1 MSPLINLQNQFQRY
15 LLTGQA
21 SIQESIV
28 NSEKVPASQ
37 RLFLYLDSYRCR
49 LIDSLISNFPVLSEY
64 LGYDVFQQLA
74 VDYINRHPS
83 PYRSIRW
90 YGDIFADYLREQTEP
105 YLSELAEF
113 EWKMTLAFDAAD
125 DETLTIE
132 QMATIPPEIWENI
145 RFRPHAS
152 LQRMDFYWNIV
163 DLWEAVS
170 NNETAARPL
179 KNSSTTPWVLWRRDY
194 INRFY
199 SLCESEAWALDA
211 LIKGSTFGELC
222 TGLCEWFDE
231 QEVGMQAASMLK
243 GWIQSGLL
251 KDIQIEGTP

>member
-1 MSPLINLQNQFQRY
+1 MTPLISLQNQFQSY
-15 LLTGQA
+15 LLKGQA
-21 SIQESIV
+21 DIQESIV
-28 NSEKVPASQ
+28 DSEKVPASQ
-37 RLFLYLDSYRCR
+37 RLFIYLDAYRCR
-49 LIDSLISNFPVLSEY
+49 LIDSLMSNFPILSEY
-64 LGYDVFQQLA
+64 LGYEAFQKLA
-74 VDYINRHPS
+74 DDYVNRHPS

-90 YGDIFADYLREQTEP
+90 YGDMFADYLTEQTEP

-113 EWKMTLAFDAAD
+113 EWKMTLAFDASD
-125 DETLTIE
+125 DETLNIE
-132 QMATIPPEIWENI
+132 QMATIPPEIWATI

-163 DLWEAVS
+163 DLWQAIS
-170 NNETAARPL
+170 NSETPAKL
-179 KNSSTTPWVLWRRDY
+179 EKNSSTTPWVLWRRDY

-199 SLCESEAWALDA
+199 RLGEEEAWALDA
-211 LIKGSTFGELC
+211 LINGFTFGELC

-231 QEVGMQAASMLK
+231 EEIGMQAASMLK